1 MKKGISRQKVFITL
15 AALFFTVLLLSAQEV
30 PPLKTGVDNQK
41 LIKELEALIPEL
53 MAKADIPGM
62 SIAVIKDGKII
73 WAEGFGI
80 KNTKTGEAVTK
91 DTIFE
96 AASLTKPFFAYMA
109 MQLVE
114 RGELDLDKPLHE
126 YVPREDLVKKYIRH
140 PWDMEGF
147 NREWFQRI
155 TARLVLS
162 HSSGLPHGEP
172 RRPLPILFEPGS
184 RYKYSAD
191 GYQYLQYV
199 IEHLKE
205 EPLEDLMVKAALEPL
220 GMKHSSMVWQDGYE
234 AQAAVGH
241 DVFSETDGRFRKRRR
256 AIAAASLYTTAE
268 DYARFVLA
276 MLNDVG
282 LKKETIAKM
291 LTPEIDVD
299 DGVFWGLGFGLEK
312 NANGKAFW
320 QWGDYGIFRNYIV
333 AFKEK
338 KIGVVYLTNSYN
350 GLSIG
355 DEIVKGAIGGG
366 DDLGLRHLGYERYD
380 SPSRIFAK
388 AVVDKGME
396 QALKTFHDL
405 RKERPEDLD
414 ESAVNRLGYT
424 FLNAKKTKE
433 AIAIFKLNVEDYPG
447 SANVY
452 DSLAEAY
459 MNHGDID
466 LAIKYYK
473 KTLEMIP
480 KDTKADKTLLENLKR
495 GATENL
501 KKLEAG
507 KKKREIRIASFG
519 PADQPPSLR
528 FQSVRARLA

>member
-1 MKKGISRQKVFITL
+1 MKKYAFSQ
-15 AALFFTVLLLSAQEV
+15 AASIFLVVLSLSAAACQAQET
-30 PPLKTGVDNQK
+30 PPLYTDKDNQK
-41 LIKELEALIPEL
+41 LIGELEALIPEL
-53 MAKADIPGM
+53 MAKADIPGL
-62 SIAVIKDGKII
+62 SIAVIKDGEII
-73 WAEGFGI
+73 WSEGFGI
-80 KNTKTGEAVTK
+80 KSTKTGEAVTK
-91 DTIFE
+91 DTVFE

-126 YVPREDLVKKYIRH
+126 YLPREDLVKKYIRH
-140 PWDMEGF
+140 PWDLEGF
-147 NREWFQRI
+147 NREWFCRI

-191 GYQYLQYV
+191 GYQYLQLV
-199 IEHLKE
+199 IEHLKGE
-205 EPLEDLMVKAALEPL
+205 SLGDLMVKAALEPL
-220 GMKHSSMVWQDGYE
+220 GMKHSSMVWQDRYE
-234 AQAAVGH
+234 SQAAVGH
-241 DVFSETDGRFRKRRR
+241 DVFSETNGRFRKRRR

-282 LKKETIAKM
+282 LKKETVEKM

-299 DGVFWGLGFGLEK
+299 EGVFWGLGFGLEK
-312 NANGKAFW
+312 TPNGKAFW

-333 AFKEK
+333 AYKDK
-338 KIGVVYLTNSYN
+338 KLGVVYLTNSFN

-355 DEIVKGAIGGG
+355 DEIVKHAIGGG
-366 DDLGLRHLGYERYD
+366 NDLGLAYLGYERYD
-380 SPSRIFAK
+380 SPVRVFSKTLVNKSR
-388 AVVDKGME
+388 E
-396 QALKTFHDL
+396 EALKVFREL
-405 RKERPEDLD
+405 KEQNPDAFNE
-414 ESAVNRLGYT
+414 AAMNRLGYT
-424 FLNAKKTKE
+424 LLNAKKTKK
-433 AIAIFKLNVEDYPG
+433 AIEVFKLNVEAFPE

-459 MNHGDID
+459 MNDGDID

-480 KDTKADKTLLENLKR
+480 KDKKADKTALENLKR
-495 GATENL
+495 SATENL
-501 KKLEAG
+501 NKLEG
-507 KKKREIRIASFG
+507 KKE
-519 PADQPPSLR
+519 
-528 FQSVRARLA
+528 